1 MSIYQPKDPKTGEIR
16 SRVWVMDFMFHS
28 QRIRETTGMTS
39 KTRAKDVYD
48 KRKQSLKDGTAGI
61 RRQARPDLLSTAAA
75 QWQQAKQLKWSPKM
89 CDIVRCSLAHL
100 LPVMGKRLLV
110 DIEAGDIRKY
120 QTVRLAEGASN
131 RTVNIEVGMLRQVMR
146 KFGAWAR
153 IQSDVSMLPERQD
166 AGCALTPEQESLLLL
181 ECGRSVSRALL
192 PFVTLALETGA
203 RYNTIRTLQWGSIDF
218 VNRCLKFGHDKTAS
232 GTGRTIPLNQRA
244 VETLKFWAHQFPNR
258 QPAHFVFP
266 SEKYGL
272 HGTEGTFGGTVQVY
286 GYDPE
291 KPVGTIQ
298 SSWQSAK
305 KRTQRACPNCGD
317 GTLVDREKPAT
328 GYACEGCHFET
339 PNLPVALTRLRFHD
353 LRHSAVSRMIAAR
366 IPIPIIAKVVGWS
379 PSTMAKMAARYGHF
393 GVEEL
398 RSAVESIS
406 SPANSEIAA
415 RYPQNPP
422 QSDSERKASIN

>member
-1 MSIYQPKDPKTGEIR
+1 MAIYRPKGSK
-16 SRVWVMDFMFHS
+16 VWVMDFMFHS

-39 KTRAKDVYD
+39 KTRAKEVYD

-61 RRQARPDLLSTAAA
+61 RRPARPDLLSTAAA

-89 CDIVRCSLAHL
+89 ASIVGYSIGHL
-100 LPVMGKRLLV
+100 LPALGKRLLV
-110 DIEAGDIRKY
+110 DLEARDIAKY
-120 QTVRLAEGASN
+120 QTARLAEGASN
-131 RTVNIEVGMLRQVMR
+131 RTVNIEVGMLRQIMR
-146 KFGAWAR
+146 KYGAWAR
-153 IQSDVSMLPERQD
+153 IQSDVTMLPERQD
-166 AGCALTPEQESLLLL
+166 AGCALTPEQETMLLH
-181 ECGRSVSRALL
+181 ECGQSVSRALL

-203 RYNTIRTLQWGSIDF
+203 RYNTIRTLQWANIDLA
-218 VNRCLKFGHDKTAS
+218 NRRLTFGKDKTAS
-232 GTGRTIPLNQRA
+232 GTGRTVPLNQRA
-244 VETLKFWAHQFPNR
+244 VETLKFWAQEFPNR

-286 GYDPE
+286 ECDAE

-305 KRTQRACPNCGD
+305 KRTQRHCPNCGD
-317 GTLVDREKPAT
+317 GTLIDCEKPAT
-328 GYACEGCHFET
+328 GYECEGCHFET

-366 IPIPIIAKVVGWS
+366 VPIPMIAKIVGWS

-393 GVEEL
+393 GIEEL

-406 SPANSEIAA
+406 STAKPEIAA
-415 RYPQNPP
+415 GYPQNPP
-422 QSDSERKASIN
+422 QSTIQSKANIN

>member
-1 MSIYQPKDPKTGEIR
+1 
-16 SRVWVMDFMFHS
+16 MDFMFHS

-39 KTRAKDVYD
+39 KTRAKEVYD
-48 KRKQSLKDGTAGI
+48 KRKQSLRDGTEGI
-61 RRQARPDLLSTAAA
+61 RRQVRPDLLSTAAA

-89 CDIVRCSLAHL
+89 CDIARCSLAHL

-110 DIEAGDIRKY
+110 DIEARDIAKY
-120 QTVRLAEGASN
+120 QTARLAEGASN
-131 RTVNIEVGMLRQVMR
+131 RTVNIEVGMLRQIMR
-146 KFGAWAR
+146 KYGVWAR
-153 IQSDVSMLPERQD
+153 IQADITMLRERQD

-192 PFVTLALETGA
+192 PFVTLVLETGA
-203 RYNTIRTLQWGSIDF
+203 RYNTIRTLQWGNVDF
-218 VNRCLKFGHDKTAS
+218 VNRCLKFGKDKTAA
-232 GTGRTIPLNQRA
+232 GTGRTVPLNRRA
-244 VETLKFWAHQFPNR
+244 VETLKFWAQEFPNR

-266 SEKYGL
+266 SERYGL

-305 KRTQRACPNCGD
+305 KRTARHCPNCGD
-317 GTLVDREKPAT
+317 GTLVDSEKA
-328 GYACEGCHFET
+328 GAGFECEGCHFET
-339 PNLPVALTRLRFHD
+339 PNLPAALTRFRFHD
-353 LRHSAVSRMIAAR
+353 LRHSAFSRMIAAR
-366 IPIPIIAKVVGWS
+366 IPIPIISKVVGWS

-406 SPANSEIAA
+406 IITNPEIVAG
-415 RYPQNPP
+415 YPQNPP
-422 QSDSERKASIN
+422 QLGSEQKANIN